1 MIPSKTGLKG
11 VLNTFLFITKDLF
24 AFSLIFYLI
33 LFILETIFPGFVSN
47 NFNLNWA
54 LGVVVLLGI
63 VSALSPAERASRTR
77 KKSKT
82 SDCLI
87 SISLGILGGALI
99 FYQIQLVSTLTIIT
113 AVIGGMLI
121 VIISLAILYP

>member
-1 MIPSKTGLKG
+1 MISSKTSLKG
-11 VLNTFLFITKDLF
+11 ALNAFLFITKDLF

-63 VSALSPAERASRTR
+63 VFVLSPAEGVSRAR
-77 KKSKT
+77 KKSKI
-82 SDCLI
+82 SDWLI
-87 SISLGILGGALI
+87 SIFLGILGGALI
-99 FYQIQLVSTLTIIT
+99 FYQIQLVSTLRIIT
-113 AVIGGMLI
+113 AAIGGMLI
-121 VIISLAILYP
+121 VIISLATIRP